1 MRHEKLNQASV
12 QMLLLLDENT
22 FLDTHLQTFFI
33 IIMLPHQKTSQAPAP
48 TLDQAQKEN
57 ALTTNDDKKGVTAGF
72 VVGLLAA
79 ICYGFIPFFTL
90 PIKQGGA
97 EQFMSDP
104 TILFYRFG
112 FASII
117 LAIVMIAR
125 RISFKVTRGEIV
137 TLIYL
142 AFISDGSAL
151 FLIDGYNY
159 MSSGVATTLHFM
171 YPVVTAIIM
180 MTFYNEA
187 RRLSTILAVCMAV
200 GGVGI
205 LSWDPTGSTSLRG
218 VVIVLI
224 SAVCYAL
231 YLIRVNRSRAAT
243 MNSSKLVFYV
253 MFIGALIFG
262 AEALRQGNFTMINT
276 SLQWQNLASLA
287 FICTFVTNVSLVFS
301 VKRIGS
307 TMTAVLGALE
317 PLTAVIIGCLV
328 FHEAFNWQVMLGIA
342 LIIPAVIIIILTR
355 RR

>member
-1 MRHEKLNQASV
+1 
-12 QMLLLLDENT
+12 
-22 FLDTHLQTFFI
+22 
-33 IIMLPHQKTSQAPAP
+33 MLPNTEIKQQEPTKQAPTTEADAP
-48 TLDQAQKEN
+48 PSANE
-57 ALTTNDDKKGVTAGF
+57 KKNVTYGF
-72 VVGLLAA
+72 LVGLLAA

-90 PIKQGGA
+90 PIKSGA
-97 EQFMSDP
+97 AENFMSDP

-117 LAIVMIAR
+117 LAIVMLIR
-125 RISFKVTRGEIV
+125 RISFKVTRGELV

-205 LSWDPTGSTSLRG
+205 LSWDPTGNTSVRG
-218 VVIVLI
+218 VIIVLV

-243 MNSSKLVFYV
+243 MNSQKLVFYV

-262 AEALRQGNFTMINT
+262 AEALRQGNFSPITT
-276 SLQWQNLASLA
+276 DLQWSNLASLA
-287 FICTFVTNVSLVFS
+287 IICTFITNVSLVYS

-317 PLTAVIIGCLV
+317 PLTAVIIGCLI
-328 FHEAFNWQVMLGIA
+328 FNEAFNWQVMLGIA
-342 LIIPAVIIIILTR
+342 LIIPAVIMIILTR